1 MIKHII
7 TISVLA
13 VSTLSFPVKANV
25 LPKIKRSHADESNAL
40 LHSADC
46 SEIIRQIEEE
56 YNIPKNLLAAVAMV
70 ESGQKPYAVHSRGR
84 ARYFKSHADAVK
96 YVSAQAKKGGNLYLG
111 AMQLCFNS
119 HRTKLKSIER
129 ALNPYHNIR
138 FAAELLTS
146 LHKKHGTWFDA
157 VKYYNASTRRVAYT
171 KRVMEIWGGR
181 DEMQLIQNLPS
192 PNKKIRVAFGP
203 GAGIHSK

>member
-1 MIKHII
+1 M
-7 TISVLA
+7 TVLVFFA
-13 VSTLSFPVKANV
+13 LTFPVKATM
-25 LPKIKRSHADESNAL
+25 LPKIRNSHNETNAL

-46 SEIIRQIEEE
+46 LEIISQMEEE

-96 YVSAQAKKGGNLYLG
+96 YVSEQAQKGGNLYLG
-111 AMQLCFNS
+111 AMQLCFKS
-119 HRTKLKSIER
+119 HKTKLKSIER

-146 LHKKHGTWFDA
+146 LYKKHGTWFDA
-157 VKYYNASTRRVAYT
+157 VKYYNASSRRVSYT
-171 KRVMEIWGGR
+171 KRVMAIWGLSRICCGI
-181 DEMQLIQNLPS
+181 EMRPRL
-192 PNKKIRVAFGP
+192 G
-203 GAGIHSK
+203 